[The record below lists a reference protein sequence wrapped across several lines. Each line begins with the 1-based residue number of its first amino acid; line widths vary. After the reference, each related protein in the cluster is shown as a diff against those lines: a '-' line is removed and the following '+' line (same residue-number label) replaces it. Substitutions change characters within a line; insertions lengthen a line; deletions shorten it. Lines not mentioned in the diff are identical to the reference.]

1 MNGSKNNEFHHPVL
15 APGRFAVARLS
26 LSLRFAAFFML
37 LLFGSGGCAYTNR
50 LDLPPVDLEKSSAG
64 IVREEGKSA
73 VLEAEEQTKRDE
85 TTKVKE
91 MKALPEDR
99 LNPATR
105 MLGPAEPAGKPPVP
119 AAAAAAGAA
128 TEGILLNFDNADI
141 FEVIQVIAGT
151 LNLNYIID
159 PQVKGVVNIHS
170 GSKIPHDQLF
180 EVFKKILNI
189 NGLDIRS
196 EGDYYYIYVAKQMG
210 NERVGGPGTA
220 DGLQDSSRFVI
231 QVVPLA
237 FLPSGEVLKLLEPY
251 LSAQGAIYELSKQNT
266 LVISDYESKVVDQL
280 RIISSIDI
288 SPLASLHM
296 KLVRVDNAPLFD
308 LRDELLEI
316 FTALKINNNDYEGIA
331 VVPLERVNSLLLV
344 SSSDRQV
351 QNGVDWIRELD
362 VVPTQDRDNI
372 YIYNVRNSVASGL
385 SELMN
390 QLLTQEQPEDV
401 RSTEKKT
408 TTSSSTDP
416 TKQGQQTQ
424 QQSKDRK
431 QSSSAQKK
439 SKSGTAKSTTGA
451 KSLSSLR
458 FVGEPVVFADDDR
471 NVILIRALPADYT
484 RIVKLLERLDN
495 VPRQVL
501 VEVLVAEISLTNELE
516 FGLEWFLNSHRFTLG
531 TSFSSV
537 GKVTT
542 TGTSGTTTSF
552 PSGFSYS
559 FIAGDLDGFL
569 QTLATRN
576 NLSILSSP
584 QILVLNNE
592 KASVNVGSQV
602 PIVTTVT
609 ENITTTDRVDKT
621 VQYKDTGVILEVT
634 PQINYNG
641 VILLEVSQTVSSAEA
656 NTTSDISS
664 PVISKRE
671 LQTKLAVKNG
681 QSILMGGLIDRN
693 TSTEQSGVPFLMDI
707 PFLGNLFKYQK
718 DTEDKRELILL
729 ITPYVIESEDVLAQY
744 TRDFEEKLR
753 QLRPELHKPM
763 AASPREDW

>member
-1 MNGSKNNEFHHPVL
+1 MNGSINIFFPDNIAGAGKFSGACRP
-15 APGRFAVARLS
+15 LS
-26 LSLRFAAFFML
+26 PRFAA
-37 LLFGSGGCAYTNR
+37 LLFLLMLFSGGCSSYSNR
-50 LDLPPVDLEKSSAG
+50 FDLPPIDLEKASAA
-64 IVREEGKSA
+64 IVREEKRTG
-73 VLEAEEQTKRDE
+73 VLEAEEKQDRKDE
-85 TTKVKE
+85 ETKVKE
-91 MKALPEDR
+91 MKGQPEDR
-99 LNPATR
+99 LNPAAQ
-105 MLGPAEPAGKPPVP
+105 MLGEGAPARAPVP
-119 AAAAAAGAA
+119 SVAGGAA

-180 EVFKKILNI
+180 DVFKKILHI

-196 EGDYYYIYVAKQMG
+196 EGDYYYIHVARQMG
-210 NERVGGPGTA
+210 NERVGGTDKIG
-220 DGLQDSSRFVI
+220 DLRDSSQFII
-231 QVVPLA
+231 QIVPLA
-237 FLPSGEVLKLLEPY
+237 FLSSGEVLKLAEPY
-251 LSAQGAIYELSKQNT
+251 LSTQGAIYDLPKQNT
-266 LVISDYESKVVDQL
+266 LLISDYESKVLDIL
-280 RIISSIDI
+280 RIIGKIDV

-316 FTALKINNNDYEGIA
+316 FTALKINSNDYEGVA
-331 VVPLERVNSLLLV
+331 AVPLERVNSLLLV
-344 SSSDRQV
+344 SSSERQV
-351 QNGVDWIRELD
+351 QNGVDWVRELD
-362 VVPTQDRDNI
+362 VIPTQDRDNI

-390 QLLTQEQPEDV
+390 QLLTEEQPDDQKGLEK
-401 RSTEKKT
+401 RSTTSTTTPQSQQTADKKT
-408 TTSSSTDP
+408 STSAT
-416 TKQGQQTQ
+416 
-424 QQSKDRK
+424 
-431 QSSSAQKK
+431 KK
-439 SKSGTAKSTTGA
+439 STRSKTKSTAGKA
-451 KSLSSLR
+451 LPSLR

-495 VPRQVL
+495 MPRQVL

-516 FGLEWFLNSHRFTLG
+516 FGLEWFLDSHRFTLG
-531 TSFSSV
+531 TSFTAV
-537 GKVTT
+537 GKTT
-542 TGTSGTTTSF
+542 TTSTSGAVTTSF
-552 PSGFSYS
+552 PSGLSYS
-559 FIAGDLDGFL
+559 LTAGDVNAFL
-569 QTLATRN
+569 QTLATRTN
-576 NLSILSSP
+576 ISILSSP

-609 ENITTTDRVDKT
+609 ENTTTADRVDKT

-641 VILLEVSQTVSSAEA
+641 VILLEVSQTVSSAET

-664 PVISKRE
+664 PIISKRE
-671 LQTKLAVKNG
+671 LQTKLAVKDG
-681 QSILMGGLIDRN
+681 QTILMGGLIDR
-693 TSTEQSGVPFLMDI
+693 STETGQSGVPFLMDI
-707 PFLGNLFKYQK
+707 PFFGNLFKYQK
-718 DTEDKRELILL
+718 DTEDKRELIVL
-729 ITPYVIESEDVLAQY
+729 ITPYVIESEDVLDQY

-763 AASPREDW
+763 AASPRDKW